1 MSPTF
6 YQQIFSNIL
15 SPKKYMQT
23 QTVGG
28 EKLFKILPCKKKL
41 LENVGEIVVFN
52 SLFTAK

>member
-1 MSPTF
+1 
-6 YQQIFSNIL
+6 
-15 SPKKYMQT
+15 MQT